1 MILIVTYFSYLC
13 GKLRDKQQRGQL
25 LTLGIFITCV
35 INLWWDTSVREVKT
49 VRNSSWI
56 PYGILR
62 GDDFTFSYCT
72 LVPTEVLHHVSD
84 EGT

>member
-1 MILIVTYFSYLC
+1 M
-13 GKLRDKQQRGQL
+13 
-25 LTLGIFITCV
+25 
-35 INLWWDTSVREVKT
+35 REVKT

-72 LVPTEVLHHVSD
+72 FVPTEVLHHVSD